1 MSLRT
6 SKRTMPQITLS
17 GSRLQ
22 SAQEL
27 VSDNARKAARQMG
40 PTSRQAK
47 KIAAERMVDAR
58 DWSAPRLDQAGH
70 YIEHEVGPRI
80 NDLLHR
86 ASEKVEPPR
95 AGRRHKGFATVLM
108 VVGGSLGAA
117 GAIATRRNA
126 KRKAEDTD
134 PTTASTDHLS
144 AVSDNN
150 SSTEHARI
158 P

>member
-1 MSLRT
+1 
-6 SKRTMPQITLS
+6 MPQVTLR

-22 SAQEL
+22 STQER
-27 VSDNARKAARQMG
+27 VSDNARKAARHMG
-40 PTSRQAK
+40 PTSRQAR
-47 KIAAERMVDAR
+47 KIAAERMADAR
-58 DWSAPRLDQAGH
+58 DWSAPRLDQAGQ

-95 AGRRHKGFATVLM
+95 SGGRKRGLAAALLVAGGA
-108 VVGGSLGAA
+108 LGAA

-126 KRKAEDTD
+126 RKSADSDSASAE
-134 PTTASTDHLS
+134 HLS

-150 SSTEHARI
+150 SGGTEHARI

>member
-6 SKRTMPQITLS
+6 SKRNMPQVNLS

-22 SAQEL
+22 AAQEL

-47 KIAAERMVDAR
+47 KMAAERMTDAR

-80 NDLLHR
+80 NELLHR
-86 ASEKVEPPR
+86 ASERVEPPR
-95 AGRRHKGFATVLM
+95 AGRGRKGFAAALM
-108 VVGGSLGAA
+108 VVGGGLGAA

-126 KRKAEDTD
+126 KRKADDTD
-134 PTTASTDHLS
+134 PTTVSSDHLA
-144 AVSDNN
+144 AVSNN
-150 SSTEHARI
+150 GGSTEHARI